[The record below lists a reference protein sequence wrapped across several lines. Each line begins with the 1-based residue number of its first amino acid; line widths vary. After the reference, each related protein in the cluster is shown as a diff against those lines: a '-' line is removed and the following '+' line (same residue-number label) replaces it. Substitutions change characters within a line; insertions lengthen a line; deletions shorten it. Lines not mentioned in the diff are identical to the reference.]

1 MEGPGGGAFGEA
13 LSAGGEFW
21 RQREENKTRRELAFM
36 IICGPHSV
44 LGGQETGGDRG

>member
-21 RQREENKTRRELAFM
+21 RQRGEKTRKELAFM
-36 IICGPHSV
+36 IIWGPDSAPWG
-44 LGGQETGGDRG
+44 LGDWM